1 VHGCGE
7 GQASDR
13 ALLDLLLVLSERV
26 ELGDHDAYSQ
36 VRKQ

>member
-1 VHGCGE
+1 MRKPTGSL
-7 GQASDR
+7 AR
-13 ALLDLLLVLSERV
+13 LLVVVLSERV